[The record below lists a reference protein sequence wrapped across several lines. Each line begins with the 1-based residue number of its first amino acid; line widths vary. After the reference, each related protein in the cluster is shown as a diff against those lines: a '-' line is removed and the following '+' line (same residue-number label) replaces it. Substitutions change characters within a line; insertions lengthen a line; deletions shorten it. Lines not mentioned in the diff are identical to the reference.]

1 MKSTIKFPQPAI
13 NPVGKVDFPPIKL
26 FHLSNGMPVY
36 LLEAGSLDITKIEI
50 VFRGGRPYEHK
61 RLSAITC
68 MSQLR
73 EGFDGMSSSQIAERL
88 DHCGAT
94 LSIPPSFD
102 YIGIQ
107 LYALSK
113 HVPEL
118 IPILNGIVQAPSFPE
133 EELSIF
139 KKRTAERLKVD
150 LSQND
155 VIAYRKATEIFFG
168 ENHPYGYSSTIEDY
182 NAITRANL
190 IAHHHKTF
198 TPENG
203 MIFLAG
209 RPTDVIFN
217 ALDSEIGSW
226 KPENNKPAA
235 SMNLPPL
242 PSQPF
247 HLEEDMGRAQSA
259 IRLGRPLF
267 SRRHEDYPTLYLLN
281 TILGGYFGSR
291 LMKNIRE
298 DKGLTYG
305 IHSSLETLL
314 FSGYFNISME
324 TDRRNVGPALQEI
337 EKELIA
343 LGKRLIPQE
352 ELDVVKN
359 YLGGY
364 ILSLMDGPLQIIN
377 MVKSSVIEGHS
388 TDYAANLLIQLQNTS
403 SEALIEM
410 ARKYLNYQEMSR
422 VIIH

>member
-1 MKSTIKFPQPAI
+1 MKSTFKFPQPAI

-36 LLEAGSLDITKIEI
+36 LLEAGSLEITKIEI
-50 VFRGGRPYEHK
+50 VFRGGRPFEHK
-61 RLSAITC
+61 RLAAITC

-73 EGFDGMSSSQIAERL
+73 EGFDGMHSPEIAERL
-88 DHCGAT
+88 DHRGAT

-102 YIGIQ
+102 YIGVQ

-113 HVPEL
+113 HIPEL
-118 IPILNGIVQAPSFPE
+118 IPIINGVVQAPSFPE

-168 ENHPYGYSSTIEDY
+168 EMHPYGYSSTIEDY
-182 NAITRANL
+182 NAIERADL
-190 IAHHHKTF
+190 VAHHKNTF
-198 TPENG
+198 TPQNG
-203 MIFLAG
+203 MVFLAG
-209 RPTDVIFN
+209 RPTDAILN
-217 ALDSEIGSW
+217 ALDKSIGSW
-226 KPENNKPAA
+226 MPEKNETARSKEF
-235 SMNLPPL
+235 PPL
-242 PSQPF
+242 PSQIMQ
-247 HLEEDMGRAQSA
+247 LEEDMGKSQSA
-259 IRLGRPLF
+259 IRIGRSLF
-267 SRRHEDYPTLYLLN
+267 SRGHEDYPTLYLLN

-298 DKGLTYG
+298 EKGLTYG

-324 TDRRNVGPALQEI
+324 TERRNVGPALKEI
-337 EKELIA
+337 EKELID
-343 LGKRLIPQE
+343 LQKRLIPE
-352 ELDVVKN
+352 DELEVVKN

-388 TDYAANLLIQLQNTS
+388 TDYVANLLIQLQNTS
-403 SEALIEM
+403 PEALIEM
-410 ARKYLNYQEMSR
+410 ARKYLNYHEMSR

>member
-1 MKSTIKFPQPAI
+1 MKSTFKFPQPAI
-13 NPVGKVDFPPIKL
+13 NPVGKVDFPPIQL
-26 FHLSNGMPVY
+26 FHLSNGIPVY
-36 LLEAGSLDITKIEI
+36 LLEAGSLEITKIEI
-50 VFRGGRPYEHK
+50 VFRAGRPYEGK

-73 EGFDGMSSSQIAERL
+73 EGFDGMRSPEIAERL
-88 DHCGAT
+88 DHRGAT

-102 YIGIQ
+102 YIGVQ

-113 HVPEL
+113 HIPEL

-133 EELSIF
+133 DELSIF
-139 KKRTAERLKVD
+139 KRRTAERLKVD

-155 VIAYRKATEIFFG
+155 VIAYRKATEMFFG
-168 ENHPYGYSSTIEDY
+168 EMHPYGYSSTIDDY
-182 NAITRANL
+182 NAIERTDL
-190 IAHHHKTF
+190 IGHHRNTF
-198 TPENG
+198 TPKNG
-203 MIFLAG
+203 IVFLAG
-209 RPTDVIFN
+209 RPTDTILN
-217 ALDSEIGSW
+217 ALEKSIGSW
-226 KPENNKPAA
+226 MPEKNESAI
-235 SMNLPPL
+235 SQQLPPI
-242 PSQPF
+242 PTQPL
-247 HLEEDMGRAQSA
+247 HLEEDMGKAQSA
-259 IRLGRPLF
+259 IRMGRPLF
-267 SRRHEDYPTLYLLN
+267 NRSHKDYPTLYLLN

-324 TDRRNVGPALQEI
+324 TERRNVEPAMREI
-337 EKELIA
+337 KKELND
-343 LGKRLIPQE
+343 LQKRLIPEE
-352 ELDVVKN
+352 ELEVVKN

-388 TDYAANLLIQLQNTS
+388 TDYVADLLTQLQNTS
-403 SEALIEM
+403 PETLIEI
-410 ARKYLNYQEMSR
+410 ARKYLNYHEMSK